1 MAASGRPF
9 LQIPGPTNV
18 PARIRAG
25 HRSPTSEHRGRAF
38 AALAKAAIA
47 AMRPMFGT
55 KGRTSP
61 RGPSPSPRAYLAG
74 NAGAEPARQ
83 VAQ

>member
-1 MAASGRPF
+1 MAASGRHF

-18 PARIRAG
+18 PDRIRAG
-25 HRSPTSEHRGRAF
+25 HRSPTSVPRGPEF

-47 AMRPMFGT
+47 GMKPMFRT
-55 KGRTSP
+55 KGRPSP
-61 RGPSPSPRAYLAG
+61 RGPSPSPRAHLAG
-74 NAGAEPARQ
+74 NAGAGQAGE

>member
-1 MAASGRPF
+1 
-9 LQIPGPTNV
+9 LQIPGPTNL
-18 PARIRAG
+18 PDRIRAG
-25 HRSPTSEHRGRAF
+25 HRSPTSDHRGPEF

-47 AMRPMFGT
+47 GMKPMFGT

-74 NAGAEPARQ
+74 NVGAEPARE